1 VKAKAAPRTFPP
13 TAPPSFQSK
22 YTKRGGPNAR
32 GVAGARAW
40 TVVIAESHTFGVVMN
55 WENFKWAGDGESY
68 FFLANEQQSKQ
79 SHNN

>member
-1 VKAKAAPRTFPP
+1 
-13 TAPPSFQSK
+13 
-22 YTKRGGPNAR
+22 
-32 GVAGARAW
+32 VAGARAW